1 MESKISETLL
11 RTFVTF
17 QVTYC
22 DDTQVMRV
30 NDTSPNDKMVK
41 KKTKT
46 KTKTKKA
53 IKDETEQ
60 IPLEVNTP
68 AKKTIDEVL
77 TYLDASI
84 ISTWLEESN
93 HKLQNIQHILQTPR
107 QFVTFARFIL
117 TELPYTEYLQ
127 LIQLEHSILMDHLKY
142 GFQSGFNDG
151 FIDTCELEV
160 CVVIDFLM
168 VQDGERWMS

>member
-1 MESKISETLL
+1 M
-11 RTFVTF
+11 
-17 QVTYC
+17 TYC
-22 DDTQVMRV
+22 DDTQVLRV
-30 NDTSPNDKMVK
+30 NDSSPNDKPIK

-46 KTKTKKA
+46 KTKRKKA
-53 IKDETEQ
+53 IKEETEQ
-60 IPLEVNTP
+60 IPSEEINTP
-68 AKKTIDEVL
+68 VKKTIDEVL

-93 HKLQNIQHILQTPR
+93 HKLQNIQHILQTPQ

-127 LIQLEHSILMDHLKY
+127 LIQLEHSILLDHLKY

-160 CVVIDFLM
+160 SNCC
-168 VQDGERWMS
+168 